1 MTQTVQK
8 ELLVTMEQL
17 RELGKEAAGQV
28 VDHDLSGNPITDYDV
43 LFMGA
48 YAPAIQRLVSLVV
61 EKVVDG
67 SLGAPKQ
74 TPPVVVIPECVLEW
88 VEAKKQLDMAVE
100 VYNDR
105 LAAVRSSGDPFQS
118 VAAEYRATELAEKTA
133 REMLHPMYLKL
144 CELLPTLSKPVGYVA
159 EEDDTTAGGKPHM
172 PPVTWYYQPP
182 NGAMIYPHAVVQTSV
197 LPSLPDGWKVK
208 VVHEGGRHGTA
219 IIKGPKCF
227 HMEFNVS
234 FSMLDFMKSLAK
246 GCEQ

>member
-1 MTQTVQK
+1 MTQSTQK
-8 ELLVTMEQL
+8 EMLVTMAQL
-17 RELGKEAAGQV
+17 RELGKEAAGKV
-28 VDHDLSGNPITDYDV
+28 VDHDLLGNPITDYDV
-43 LFMGA
+43 LFVGA

-61 EKVVDG
+61 EKVADG
-67 SLGAPKQ
+67 SLGTPRH
-74 TPPVVVIPECVLEW
+74 TPPAVVIPECVLEW
-88 VEAKKQLDMAVE
+88 VEAKKQLDMAVK

-105 LAAVRSSGDPFQS
+105 LAAIRISDDPFQS
-118 VAAEYRATELAEKTA
+118 VAAEYRASELAEKAA

-159 EEDDTTAGGKPHM
+159 EEDAPKKGLDPHM
-172 PPVTWYYQPP
+172 PDVTWYYQPP
-182 NGAMIYPHAVVQTSV
+182 NGAMIYPHAVVQSGA

-208 VVHEGGRHGTA
+208 VINEHDRHGSV

-227 HMEFNVS
+227 HMEFDVS